1 MLLNLNMKLCCAALL
16 FIFHELSTLK
26 FLTSITKSHYYPAE
40 TQNKG
45 EKELTQHP
53 ELLDN
58 IETV

>member
-1 MLLNLNMKLCCAALL
+1 MKLCCAALL

-45 EKELTQHP
+45 GKELTQHP